1 MIFNDKILT
10 ICIPTYNRCKFLE
23 ECINSII
30 NQVDEEILPLLEICI
45 FDNAS
50 EDGTREYCE
59 KLTSGYSYIKYFR
72 NSENL
77 GPDGNFYNILKCGV
91 ESRFKH
97 LLSDDDKY
105 APGALKNL
113 LGFLGEHSDLH
124 FVYLNNVSFQSNE
137 SNIIGKALSPSNDTF
152 TYITKYKLI
161 SIIRNEYSFLSGMV
175 FNCSAINLEG
185 VDKFTKTNWLQ
196 SYALFKSTVNS
207 ENRLAFYG
215 PITVYK
221 RSDDVE
227 ASYNMFKVFG
237 LNYFELAK
245 FAYENCGYDKKQMQK
260 MVTIRWKK
268 LLFWAKLNNFDKS
281 EYKDIILISKKEKY
295 LKKILIYAKMPH
307 WFCVLYHK
315 LKYMF
320 KK

>member
-1 MIFNDKILT
+1 MICHNKTLT
-10 ICIPTYNRCKFLE
+10 ICIPTYNRRKFLE

-30 NQVDEEILPLLEICI
+30 YQVDDDIRPLLEIYI

-50 EDGTREYCE
+50 NDGTREYCE
-59 KLTSGYSYIKYFR
+59 KLTSDYSYIRYFR

-77 GPDGNFYNILKCGV
+77 GPDGNFYKILKCNV
-91 ESRFKH
+91 NSCFKH

-105 APGALKNL
+105 APGALKSL
-113 LGFLGEHSDLH
+113 LEFLSEHSDLH
-124 FVYLNNVSFQSNE
+124 FVYLNYASFKSDE
-137 SNIIGKALSPSNDTF
+137 SNVISKALNPANDTF

-175 FNCSAINLEG
+175 FNSSAINLEG
-185 VDKFTKTNWLQ
+185 VDKFTKTYWLQ

-207 ENRLAFYG
+207 ENKLAFFG
-215 PITVYK
+215 LITVYK
-221 RSDDVE
+221 RSDDVA

-237 LNYFELAK
+237 SNYFELAK

-260 MVTIRWKK
+260 MVSIRWKK

-281 EYKDIILISKKEKY
+281 EYRDIILISKKEKY

-315 LKYMF
+315 LKYIL
-320 KK
+320 K